1 MYKKTIL
8 DNGLKVLT
16 EYIPGFRSVSLG
28 IWINIGSKYE
38 TEKQNGM
45 SHFIEHLM
53 FKGTRKYSAKDI
65 AKIMDTLGGM
75 LNAFTEKE
83 QTCYYAKVSDYHLE
97 EAVELLSEM
106 LLHSVFDKDE
116 IEREKAVVL
125 DEIRMS
131 NDAPDEYVFELF
143 YKSLWP
149 NNALGRSTLGTEEI
163 ISGIKRENMIKF
175 INHHY
180 TPSNIIVTAAGNVQH
195 DKLLKQVDK
204 IFGSLKGKGKH
215 KEESYIKTS
224 KKKLI
229 EFKECE
235 QAYICMGG
243 EGLSQR
249 NEEKYKVFVLDSIL
263 GGSMSSRLFQEIREK
278 RGLVYTI
285 SSFQHA
291 FYNAG
296 CFAVYASTHTKN
308 INKII
313 DLTFNII
320 DKLKKNGPTKEEIK
334 RAKEH
339 IKGGLILNF
348 ESTINRM
355 LRLAKSEF
363 YNGKL
368 IEFDEILRKIENVTY
383 EDLLYAANKY
393 LNKDKFSLTILGPVK
408 DDIKI

>member
-1 MYKKTIL
+1 MYKKTVL

-28 IWINIGSKYE
+28 IWINTGSKYE
-38 TEKQNGM
+38 TKKQNGI
-45 SHFIEHLM
+45 SHFIEHMM

-97 EAVELLSEM
+97 DAVELLSEM
-106 LLHSVFDKDE
+106 LLHSVLDKDE

-149 NNALGRSTLGTEEI
+149 EHALGRSTLGEENI
-163 ISGIKRENMIKF
+163 ISGIKKENIVNFMDD
-175 INHHY
+175 HY
-180 TPSNIIVTAAGNVQH
+180 TASNITVSAAGNVEH
-195 DKLLKQVDK
+195 EKLLKQVNK
-204 IFGSLKGKGKH
+204 IFGRLKSGKKH
-215 KEESYIKTS
+215 KEESYIRTS
-224 KKKLI
+224 KRKII

-235 QAYICMGG
+235 QAYLCMGG

-249 NEEKYKVFVLDSIL
+249 NEEKYKIFVLDSIL

-296 CFAVYASTHTKN
+296 SFGIYASAHAKN
-308 INKII
+308 LKKIMDI
-313 DLTFNII
+313 TFNIFE
-320 DKLKKNGPTKEEIK
+320 KLKKNGPTAEEIK

-348 ESTINRM
+348 ESTVNRM

-363 YNGKL
+363 YSGKL

-383 EDLLYAANKY
+383 DDLLHTANKY

-408 DDIKI
+408 EEIKM